1 MYLKVAD
8 NGAVVSFYTDVEPG
22 TIEVDDAV
30 LSIHQANPSY
40 IWDGT
45 TLVPP
50 PAPPEPSLAEVK
62 EWQSQLIKQA
72 FDAEI
77 TTTGTL
83 TITEG
88 VIDSRRTDLDNLKN
102 LAAYLYGMN
111 ATQTQL
117 RLADNSMIVVTLT
130 RLEEIIAELI
140 GHGLALYQL
149 KWVKLELIEAAT
161 TVAEVQA
168 VVW

>member
-1 MYLKVAD
+1 MA
-8 NGAVVSFYTDVEPG
+8 A
-22 TIEVDDAV
+22 
-30 LSIHQANPSY
+30 Y
-40 IWDGT
+40 IWNGT
-45 TLVPP
+45 TLIPP
-50 PAPPEPSLAEVK
+50 PDPPEPSLAEVK
-62 EWQSQLIKQA
+62 EWQSQLIKSA
-72 FDAEI
+72 FDSEI

-83 TITEG
+83 AITEG

-102 LAAYLYGMN
+102 LAAYLYGVG

-140 GHGLALYQL
+140 AHGLALYQL
-149 KWVKLELIEAAT
+149 KWAKLELIEAAT
-161 TVAEVQA
+161 TAAEVQA